1 MSPQCGSSS
10 ELGTTANLRFQ
21 RILELPIYR
30 KVWWNTRLASGLLP
44 ALRYFHPDLSAV
56 TYPAGTEPTVTTE
69 GEPPAVIPPVVP
81 QPATDEMIIQRW
93 ADKVLDELISTIEV
107 YEDAKRVRTPLTLT

>member
-1 MSPQCGSSS
+1 MPSITVTIAGIGRTKQISAGD
-10 ELGTTANLRFQ
+10 LD
-21 RILELPIYR
+21 
-30 KVWWNTRLASGLLP
+30 TRLLP

-69 GEPPAVIPPVVP
+69 GEPPAVIPPLVP

-93 ADKVLDELISTIEV
+93 ADRVLEELMSSVDV
-107 YEDAKRVRTPLTLT
+107 YEESKRVRTPFTLT